1 MEQKILHEPFEL
13 YVADMDCWHQRPL
26 IYHFFE
32 IVQVLEG
39 TGRRIVNR
47 QSYHY
52 KKGSIFLFTPLDCR
66 GFDVAETTRFCS
78 IRFSEVFMLQ
88 CKSTPEKERITEW
101 LKQLEEIFAN
111 HNRSSEVLIQEP
123 ADCQLITSLIQ
134 HLITEFDLR
143 RPHYEENIRH
153 LITLIL
159 NILGRN
165 VMVNPLTN
173 NQDPVISK
181 MLIHIGQH
189 IADPDK
195 LRIDYLA
202 AQFNLSANYVSEYF
216 SKYTGQSLQQ
226 YITKYKMKMVQ
237 QRLQNTKLSVSQIA
251 DELGFTDAS
260 HLGRVFR
267 KYNDGRSPAEYR
279 KGN

>member
-1 MEQKILHEPFEL
+1 MEQKILHEPLEL

-47 QSYHY
+47 QSYNY
-52 KKGSIFLFTPLDCR
+52 NKGSIFLFTPLDCR
-66 GFDVAETTRFCS
+66 GFDVKETTRFCS
-78 IRFSEVFMLQ
+78 IRFSEIFLLQ
-88 CKSTPEKERITEW
+88 CKTPQEKERITEW
-101 LKQLEEIFAN
+101 LKQLEDIFSN
-111 HNRSSEVLIQEP
+111 HNRSGEILIQEP
-123 ADCQLITSLIQ
+123 GDCQLITSLIQ
-134 HLITEFDLR
+134 HLITEFEQK
-143 RPHYEENIRH
+143 RPHYEENIQH

-159 NILGRN
+159 NIIGRN
-165 VMVNPLTN
+165 VAVNPLTN
-173 NQDPVISK
+173 DQDPVINK

-189 IADPDK
+189 IADPEK

-216 SKYTGQSLQQ
+216 GKYTGQSLQQ

-237 QRLQNTKLSVSQIA
+237 QRLQNTRLSVSQIA

-267 KYNDGRSPAEYR
+267 KYNDGVSPAEYR
-279 KGN
+279 KVH

>member
-1 MEQKILHEPFEL
+1 MEQKILQAPFEL
-13 YVADMDCWHQRPL
+13 YVADLDCWHQRPL

-39 TGRRIVNR
+39 SGKRIVNR
-47 QSYHY
+47 QSYNY

-66 GFDVAETTRFCS
+66 GFDVKETTRFCS

-88 CKSTPEKERITEW
+88 CKSTPEKERIIEW
-101 LKQLEEIFAN
+101 LKQLEDIFAN
-111 HNRSSEVLIQEP
+111 HNRSGEILIQEP
-123 ADCQLITSLIQ
+123 GDCQLISSLIQ
-134 HLITEFDLR
+134 HLITEFDLK
-143 RPHYEENIRH
+143 RPHYEENIQH

-165 VMVNPLTN
+165 VTINPLTN
-173 NQDPVISK
+173 SQDPVISK

-189 IADPDK
+189 IANPEK

-216 SKYTGQSLQQ
+216 SKYTGQRLQE

>member
-1 MEQKILHEPFEL
+1 MEQKILHQPLEL

-39 TGRRIVNR
+39 TGRRITNR
-47 QSYHY
+47 QSHNY
-52 KKGSIFLFTPLDCR
+52 KKGSIFLFTPADCR
-66 GFDVAETTRFCS
+66 GFDVKETTRFCS
-78 IRFSEVFMLQ
+78 IRFSEVFLLQ
-88 CKSTPEKERITEW
+88 CKSQAEQVRITQW
-101 LKQLEEIFAN
+101 LQQLGEIFSQ
-111 HNRSSEVLIQEP
+111 HNRSGEILIQEP
-123 ADCQLITSLIQ
+123 GDCALIASLIQ
-134 HLITEFDLR
+134 HLITEYEQKR
-143 RPHYEENIRH
+143 SHHEENMQH
-153 LITLIL
+153 LITMIL

-165 VMVNPLTN
+165 VAINPLIDEQHTLIN
-173 NQDPVISK
+173 K

-189 IADPDK
+189 IAAPEK
-195 LRIDYLA
+195 LRIDHLA

-226 YITKYKMKMVQ
+226 YITTYKVKMVQ
-237 QRLQNTKLSVSQIA
+237 QRLQHTKLPVSQIA

-267 KYNDGRSPAEYR
+267 KYNNGMSPAEYR
-279 KGN
+279 RHH